1 MSCITEFWEEYA
13 RGLSGLPAKQLWAK
27 VYRGF
32 ESHLLRH
39 VFISARSSVDRALDY
54 GSSCRGFKSSRALQI
69 LSFLWFIS
77 ETRFLQENGFLVIIC
92 SMLSD
97 EYFMQEA
104 LEEAQ
109 KAFEEDEVPIGAVIV
124 QNGEILARAHNL
136 REKLND
142 PTAHAELIAIRLAAD
157 KLNSWRLLDTTI
169 YVTVEPCPMCA
180 GAIVL
185 ARVRRLVFGAVDLK
199 AGAAGT
205 LMNLLDDARLNHQV
219 EITGGVLEEESRKL
233 LRTFFLQKRK

>member
-1 MSCITEFWEEYA
+1 M
-13 RGLSGLPAKQLWAK
+13 
-27 VYRGF
+27 RGF
-32 ESHLLRH
+32 T
-39 VFISARSSVDRALDY
+39 FI
-54 GSSCRGFKSSRALQI
+54 
-69 LSFLWFIS
+69 
-77 ETRFLQENGFLVIIC
+77 IIY

-124 QNGEILARAHNL
+124 RDGEILARAHNL
-136 REKLND
+136 CEKLND
-142 PTAHAELIAIRLAAD
+142 PTAHAELIAIRLAAG
-157 KLNSWRLLDTTI
+157 KLNSWRLLDTTV

-185 ARVRRLVFGAVDLK
+185 GRVRRLVYGAIDLK

-219 EITGGVLEEESRKL
+219 EITGGVLEEDSKKL

>member
-1 MSCITEFWEEYA
+1 
-13 RGLSGLPAKQLWAK
+13 
-27 VYRGF
+27 
-32 ESHLLRH
+32 
-39 VFISARSSVDRALDY
+39 
-54 GSSCRGFKSSRALQI
+54 
-69 LSFLWFIS
+69 
-77 ETRFLQENGFLVIIC
+77 
-92 SMLSD
+92 MLSD

-124 QNGEILARAHNL
+124 RNGEILARAHNL

-142 PTAHAELIAIRLAAD
+142 PTAHAELIAIRLAAG
-157 KLNSWRLLDTTI
+157 KLNSWRLLDTTV

-185 ARVRRLVFGAVDLK
+185 ARVKRLVFGAADPK

-233 LRTFFLQKRK
+233 LRTFFLQKRN

>member
-1 MSCITEFWEEYA
+1 
-13 RGLSGLPAKQLWAK
+13 
-27 VYRGF
+27 
-32 ESHLLRH
+32 
-39 VFISARSSVDRALDY
+39 
-54 GSSCRGFKSSRALQI
+54 
-69 LSFLWFIS
+69 
-77 ETRFLQENGFLVIIC
+77 
-92 SMLSD
+92 
-97 EYFMQEA
+97 MQEA

-124 QNGEILARAHNL
+124 RNGEILARAHNL

-142 PTAHAELIAIRLAAD
+142 PTAHAELIAIRLAAG
-157 KLNSWRLLDTTI
+157 KLNSWRLLDTTV

-185 ARVRRLVFGAVDLK
+185 ARVKRLVFGAADPK

-233 LRTFFLQKRK
+233 LRTFFLQKRN

>member
-1 MSCITEFWEEYA
+1 
-13 RGLSGLPAKQLWAK
+13 
-27 VYRGF
+27 
-32 ESHLLRH
+32 
-39 VFISARSSVDRALDY
+39 
-54 GSSCRGFKSSRALQI
+54 
-69 LSFLWFIS
+69 
-77 ETRFLQENGFLVIIC
+77 
-92 SMLSD
+92 MLSD

-124 QNGEILARAHNL
+124 RNGEILARAHNL

-142 PTAHAELIAIRLAAD
+142 PTAHAELIAIRLAAG
-157 KLNSWRLLDTTI
+157 KLNSWRLLDTTV

-185 ARVRRLVFGAVDLK
+185 GRVRRLVYGAIDLK

-219 EITGGVLEEESRKL
+219 EITGGVLEEDSKKL

>member
-1 MSCITEFWEEYA
+1 
-13 RGLSGLPAKQLWAK
+13 
-27 VYRGF
+27 
-32 ESHLLRH
+32 
-39 VFISARSSVDRALDY
+39 
-54 GSSCRGFKSSRALQI
+54 
-69 LSFLWFIS
+69 
-77 ETRFLQENGFLVIIC
+77 
-92 SMLSD
+92 MLSD
-97 EYFMQEA
+97 EDFMREA
-104 LEEAQ
+104 LKEAQ

-124 QNGEILARAHNL
+124 RNGEILAKAHNL

-185 ARVRRLVFGAVDLK
+185 ARVKRLVFGAADLK

>member
-1 MSCITEFWEEYA
+1 
-13 RGLSGLPAKQLWAK
+13 
-27 VYRGF
+27 
-32 ESHLLRH
+32 
-39 VFISARSSVDRALDY
+39 
-54 GSSCRGFKSSRALQI
+54 
-69 LSFLWFIS
+69 
-77 ETRFLQENGFLVIIC
+77 
-92 SMLSD
+92 MLSD
-97 EYFMQEA
+97 EDFMREA
-104 LEEAQ
+104 LKEAQ

-124 QNGEILARAHNL
+124 QNGEILAKAHNL

-185 ARVRRLVFGAVDLK
+185 ARVKRLVFGAADLK

>member
-1 MSCITEFWEEYA
+1 MS
-13 RGLSGLPAKQLWAK
+13 
-27 VYRGF
+27 
-32 ESHLLRH
+32 
-39 VFISARSSVDRALDY
+39 
-54 GSSCRGFKSSRALQI
+54 
-69 LSFLWFIS
+69 
-77 ETRFLQENGFLVIIC
+77 
-92 SMLSD
+92 SD
-97 EYFMQEA
+97 EDFMREA
-104 LEEAQ
+104 LKEAQ

-124 QNGEILARAHNL
+124 QNGEILAKAHNL

-157 KLNSWRLLDTTI
+157 RLNSWRLLDTTV

-185 ARVRRLVFGAVDLK
+185 ARVKRLVFGAADPK

-205 LMNLLDDARLNHQV
+205 LMNLLDDVRLNHQV
-219 EITGGVLEEESRKL
+219 EIIGGVLEEESRKL